1 MSPHRRSLRVETA
14 LPVHWVRRRRM
25 RLAGEVKLC
34 NLHGMFIETPHEV
47 EVNYVMDLA
56 ISMPWGAMSCIV
68 VPKFCGPFADVHGV
82 GVELRVMDLG
92 DRELWAGHYRRL
104 LEQRA
109 VAVKTS

>member
-1 MSPHRRSLRVETA
+1 MSPHRRSMRVETA
-14 LPVHWVRRRRM
+14 LPVHWIRRRRM

-92 DRELWAGHYRRL
+92 DRELWASHYRRL
-104 LEQRA
+104 LEHRA
-109 VAVKTS
+109 VRTS